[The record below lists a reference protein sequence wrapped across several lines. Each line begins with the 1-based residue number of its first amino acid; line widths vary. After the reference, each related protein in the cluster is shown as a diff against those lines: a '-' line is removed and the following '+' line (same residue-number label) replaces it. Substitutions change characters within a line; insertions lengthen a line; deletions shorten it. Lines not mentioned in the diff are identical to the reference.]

1 MSRQQRIAASVSG
14 IHSEEIS
21 AHFNLL
27 PERYFVQTDD
37 SEVAIHIG
45 MVNRLLHSISAADSL
60 GSLRPVIEWHDDF
73 ARGCTVVHVVTWDRA
88 GLFFKLAGAF
98 SVAGLNILA
107 ARITTRNDHIA
118 IDTFEVAE
126 PGHGP
131 VRDAQARSI
140 FEHCVEEALVSNK
153 DLDVEIAAQMRKYS
167 PPGAGG
173 TTPIVEV
180 YLEIASPRVIV
191 EIHAPDRFGLL
202 YRIGHVITDHKFN
215 LAAARVHTQRGL
227 RSTASTSS
235 RATRPRSTPPGSA
248 ACARRWSARSPGLPA
263 PDRPPAGATIRSPS
277 AGGRA
282 QLAAA

>member
-1 MSRQQRIAASVSG
+1 MSRQQRIAATVSG

-37 SEVAIHIG
+37 TEVALHIG

-60 GSLRPVIEWHDDF
+60 GTLRPVIEWHDDF
-73 ARGCTVVHVVTWDRA
+73 VRGCSAVHIVTWDRA

-98 SVAGLNILA
+98 SVAGLNILS

-118 IDTFEVAE
+118 IDTFEVSE
-126 PGHGP
+126 PGNGP
-131 VRDAQARSI
+131 VRDMQLRTH
-140 FEHCVEEALVSNK
+140 FEHTVEEALVGNK
-153 DLDVEIAAQMRKYS
+153 DLGIDIAAQMTRFA
-167 PPGAGG
+167 PETDDATAPA
-173 TTPIVEV
+173 VEV

-202 YRIGHVITDHKFN
+202 YRIGHVITDEGFS

-227 RSTASTSS
+227 AIDSFYLESGDQSPVDPARLVRLQAALRAALTA
-235 RATRPRSTPPGSA
+235 
-248 ACARRWSARSPGLPA
+248 
-263 PDRPPAGATIRSPS
+263 PPAAS
-277 AGGRA
+277 
-282 QLAAA
+282 